1 MCMRGMDIE
10 AMETCK
16 REYNYNVSQLGDPD
30 MKPYCNIDHCW
41 NTVKK
46 KNIHIG
52 LCSKHI
58 DEHEVTTVLYE
69 AATDHHQQVRAQPQR
84 HDNRRAQ
91 GSRSPVQ
98 GLGAKSQGPRARTRS
113 PLRLQSSSAIM
124 RRHKQGMQQQLR
136 EVAVRLARISQEMR
150 GLMTLVNDIAID
162 DEDL

>member
-1 MCMRGMDIE
+1 MCMKGMEIE

-16 REYNYNVSQLGDPD
+16 RQYNHNVSQLGDPD
-30 MKPYCNIDHCW
+30 MQPYCNIDHCW

-98 GLGAKSQGPRARTRS
+98 GLGAQSQGPRARTRS
-113 PLRLQSSSAIM
+113 PVGLKLRH
-124 RRHKQGMQQQLR
+124 RTKMQDQLR
-136 EVAVRLARISQEMR
+136 EVAFRLARLSQEMR